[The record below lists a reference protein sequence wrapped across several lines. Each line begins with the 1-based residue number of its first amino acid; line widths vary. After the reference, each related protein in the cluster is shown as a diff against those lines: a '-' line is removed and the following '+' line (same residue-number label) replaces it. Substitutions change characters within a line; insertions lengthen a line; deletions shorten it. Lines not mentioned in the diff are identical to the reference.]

1 MTKVGLLSDTHGYWD
16 EKYLQYF
23 EPCDEIWHAGD
34 IGTLEVARK
43 LAAFRPFRAVYGN
56 IDGQDLR
63 QLYPQVLRF
72 TVDGAEVLMKHIGGY
87 PGKYDPSVQ
96 GSILVRPPK
105 LFVSGHSHILKV
117 KFDKTLGMLHI
128 NPGAAGIYGFHKVR
142 TMVRFV
148 IDSGV
153 FKDLEVIE
161 LAGGFTQEA
170 DETYL
175 NLVEKISDG
184 QRIYV
189 PSKEEVLTGNIEN
202 ISQVNNNQAQSNIAT
217 SLININTASKEQ
229 LMTLPG
235 IGEAKAL
242 DIISYRSTNGNFKNT
257 EDIKN
262 ISGIKESAY
271 SKIKDLIC
279 T

>member
-34 IGTLEVARK
+34 IGTLEVAQK

-63 QLYPQVLRF
+63 RLYPQVLRF
-72 TVDGAEVLMKHIGGY
+72 TVDGAEVLMKHCVGY
-87 PGKYDPSVQ
+87 PVKYDPSIQ
-96 GSILVRPPK
+96 GSILVHPPK
-105 LFVSGHSHILKV
+105 LFISGHSHILKV

-148 IDSGV
+148 VDNGV

-161 LAGGFTQEA
+161 LAG
-170 DETYL
+170 
-175 NLVEKISDG
+175 
-184 QRIYV
+184 
-189 PSKEEVLTGNIEN
+189 
-202 ISQVNNNQAQSNIAT
+202 
-217 SLININTASKEQ
+217 
-229 LMTLPG
+229 
-235 IGEAKAL
+235 
-242 DIISYRSTNGNFKNT
+242 
-257 EDIKN
+257 
-262 ISGIKESAY
+262 
-271 SKIKDLIC
+271 
-279 T
+279 